1 MVSPSDYGVQVHCLQ
16 AVQVDIAGHGV
27 HGFALGLAGTLRT
40 SSRHRRHSSWHFCFA
55 LATLALADGI
65 GIVLRVNGVGKLAL
79 GLGLRTIVSRVTA
92 IRAFASHVRP
102 TTNEAAAVLALA
114 FADIRRAE
122 VSVAPAVAR

>member
-1 MVSPSDYGVQVHCLQ
+1 MVATGDYGVQVHYLQ

-27 HGFALGLAGTLRT
+27 HGFALGLAGTRT

-65 GIVLRVNGVGKLAL
+65 GIVLIVNGVGKLAL

-92 IRAFASHVRP
+92 IRAFASHVRS

-114 FADIRRAE
+114 FAYIRRAE
-122 VSVAPAVAR
+122 VSVASAVAR